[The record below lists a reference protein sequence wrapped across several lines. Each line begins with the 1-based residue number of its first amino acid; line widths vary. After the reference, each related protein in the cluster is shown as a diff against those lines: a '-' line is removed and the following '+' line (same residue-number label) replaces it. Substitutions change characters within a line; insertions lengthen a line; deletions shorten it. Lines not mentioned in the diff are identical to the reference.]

1 LENRKL
7 GQEIEYLEVKFALGS
22 ITLIVGF
29 IGASIALFQWIER
42 TGAQHLFGDYSR
54 YVLGFGGFAAMIF
67 GAMLIND
74 VLVLSNIMK
83 GKYGLLP
90 NYKTIKPI
98 GIHKEVKTSSEVYDE
113 FQIPSSLPEYKK
125 RIIRNILKVSGLR
138 GKSKSKP
145 TRRKA

>member
-7 GQEIEYLEVKFALGS
+7 GQDIEYLEVKFALGS

-42 TGAQHLFGDYSR
+42 TGAQYLFGDYSR

-74 VLVLSNIMK
+74 VLVLSNVMK

-90 NYKTIKPI
+90 DYTTIEPS
-98 GIHKEVKTSSEVYDE
+98 GTHKEVKISSEVYDE

-125 RIIRNILKVSGLR
+125 RIIRNILKASGLV
-138 GKSKSKP
+138 KSRSKP

>member
-1 LENRKL
+1 M

-42 TGAQHLFGDYSR
+42 TGAQYLFGDYSR

-74 VLVLSNIMK
+74 VWVLSNVMK
-83 GKYGLLP
+83 GKYGLP
-90 NYKTIKPI
+90 INYTTTKSSGTYE
-98 GIHKEVKTSSEVYDE
+98 EVKLSSEVCDE
-113 FQIPSSLPEYKK
+113 FRIPSSLAEYKK

-138 GKSKSKP
+138 VKSKRKP
-145 TRRKA
+145 ARRKTS